1 MEIKQPTFPTVYNT
15 LHATTS
21 NNQKMKD
28 RYKELRKKKEEKRDQ
43 EEEEPMNLRSLSK
56 IMIPPLGVSY
66 IQNPI
71 PSRSNIIISPMD
83 SKYMYNS
90 YLKKS

>member
-28 RYKELRKKKEEKRDQ
+28 RYKESRKKKEEKRDQ
-43 EEEEPMNLRSLSK
+43 EEEPMNLRSLSK

>member
-15 LHATTS
+15 LHATAS

-28 RYKELRKKKEEKRDQ
+28 RYKESRKKKEEKRDQ
-43 EEEEPMNLRSLSK
+43 EEEPMNLRSLSK

-66 IQNPI
+66 IQNHI
-71 PSRSNIIISPMD
+71 PSRSSIIISPMD

>member
-43 EEEEPMNLRSLSK
+43 EEEPMNLRSLSK